1 MNLKD
6 LINQSISINM
16 KNNHLHTERNALN
29 RKMIDPADF
38 VFTGNAD
45 TSENTKFNYISYSK
59 DEFIINKAEE
69 QLFTPNENMTTWISI
84 TGLKDVNKISNFCQ
98 ENEIHNLSIQDI
110 LDINQRPKFQ
120 QFDNYLFLTLKQP
133 RLVNNKLEK
142 EQFSFIVKDNCLIS
156 FQESSSKDFDHIIQ
170 RITKDIGVIR
180 EKDKF
185 YLLYTLIESILD
197 DYLRVLKEIETTIN
211 LIDFDLNKEPST
223 EDFEKLENYK
233 KHIFFVKQTIQPVK
247 DFALKMERK
256 EIAYNKN
263 LTKYFSEIKDLCL
276 TIIDDS
282 ELIDRLIDSDINIF
296 FSIQGRRMNQIMKTL
311 TVVAAI
317 FIPLT
322 FLAGVYGMNFSIMPE
337 LEMKYGYLGAWLV
350 FFIIAIMMIIYFR
363 KKEYF
368 K

>member
-1 MNLKD
+1 MSAQ
-6 LINQSISINM
+6 I
-16 KNNHLHTERNALN
+16 R
-29 RKMIDPADF
+29 DPLTS
-38 VFTGNAD
+38 TGND
-45 TSENTKFNYISYSK
+45 PSK
-59 DEFIINKAEE
+59 
-69 QLFTPNENMTTWISI
+69 NEKRKRKLVKERI
-84 TGLKDVNKISNFCQ
+84 KI
-98 ENEIHNLSIQDI
+98 
-110 LDINQRPKFQ
+110 
-120 QFDNYLFLTLKQP
+120 
-133 RLVNNKLEK
+133 
-142 EQFSFIVKDNCLIS
+142 
-156 FQESSSKDFDHIIQ
+156 
-170 RITKDIGVIR
+170 
-180 EKDKF
+180 
-185 YLLYTLIESILD
+185 
-197 DYLRVLKEIETTIN
+197 
-211 LIDFDLNKEPST
+211 
-223 EDFEKLENYK
+223 
-233 KHIFFVKQTIQPVK
+233 
-247 DFALKMERK
+247 KMERK